1 MHLLRPIR
9 TVLPS
14 AFALLLLVA
23 ASPGGCGHDAATAP
37 VTGADT
43 SLTLAPGA
51 EAFPLGPVFGVTFLE
66 VREDSRCPLG
76 VMCIWAGN
84 AVVRVGLRLGMGP
97 TSPYDLNT
105 TVDPTSVIFG
115 GYRVTLVGLA
125 PLPLLGTP
133 VPAGDF
139 RATLRVQR
147 FGPD

>member
-1 MHLLRPIR
+1 MLFLL
-9 TVLPS
+9 
-14 AFALLLLVA
+14 AA
-23 ASPGGCGHDAATAP
+23 ASPGGCGHDAPTAP
-37 VTGADT
+37 ATGADT
-43 SLTLAPGA
+43 TLTLAPGA

-105 TVDPTSVIFG
+105 TVNPKSVIFG
-115 GYRVTLVGLA
+115 GYRVTVVGLA
-125 PLPLLGTP
+125 PLALPGAT
-133 VPAGDF
+133 VPPGDY
-139 RATLRVQR
+139 RATLDVQR

>member
-1 MHLLRPIR
+1 MPRGGWCQSVMLGIAVAMTAACR
-9 TVLPS
+9 T
-14 AFALLLLVA
+14 A
-23 ASPGGCGHDAATAP
+23 APTGTTP
-37 VTGADT
+37 GADT
-43 SLTLAPGA
+43 TLTLAPGA

-66 VREDSRCPLG
+66 VREDSRCPMG

-97 TSPYDLNT
+97 TVPYDLNST
-105 TVDPTSVIFG
+105 LDPKSVIFG

-125 PLPLLGTP
+125 PIPAVDTP
-133 VPAGDF
+133 IPPGDY